1 MMINDSSGSWVIV
14 IQNHRYQRCNDSIL
28 IFRLDCSNGEQP
40 LQKAAISVSLLRWIM
55 VVLGDTVVD
64 LQF

>member
-40 LQKAAISVSLLRWIM
+40 LQKAAISVSLLR
-55 VVLGDTVVD
+55 
-64 LQF
+64 